1 MTVANERVTAAKA
14 GTLAQALVAAQAA
27 MPTVDKTG
35 QSNFGKHVTLDHLIN
50 ETRKHLA
57 AHGLAVTQFPTVT
70 ETGQPALRTILMH
83 ESGERIEADQP
94 LFLGEKKTMQ
104 ELGKAVTYARRYGW
118 SAVLGIST
126 EHDDDADSIS
136 LPASEPKPASAPR
149 PAVITKDQVTRLW
162 AIAKENAV
170 SDELVKTIISE
181 HAEVESTREI
191 PRSKYDAVIGAL
203 QAQAVPF

>member
-1 MTVANERVTAAKA
+1 VTVAKA
-14 GTLAQALVAAQAA
+14 STLAQALVAAQAE
-27 MPTVDKTG
+27 MPTVAKTG
-35 QSNFGKHVTLDHLIN
+35 RSNYGEHVTLDHLIN

-57 AHGLAVTQFPTVT
+57 AHGLAVTQFPMVL
-70 ETGQPALRTILMH
+70 ETGQPALRTILIH

-136 LPASEPKPASAPR
+136 QQPKAEPKPATNGT
-149 PAVITKDQVTRLW
+149 PAVISPAQRKRLW
-162 AIAKENAV
+162 AIAKEQNPPV
-170 SDELVKTIISE
+170 PDEVVKTIVLE
-181 HAEVESTREI
+181 AAGVESTQDI
-191 PRSKYDAVIGAL
+191 PRDKYDAVIGAL
-203 QAQAVPF
+203 QAQEVPF

>member
-1 MTVANERVTAAKA
+1 MAEAKP
-14 GTLAQALVAAQAA
+14 TLAAALVAAQTG
-27 MPTVDKTG
+27 MPTVKKTG
-35 QSNFGKHVTLDHLIN
+35 ESNYGKHVTLDHLIN

-57 AHGLAVTQFPTVT
+57 AHGLAVTQFPMVL

-83 ESGERIEADQP
+83 ESGESLEADQP

-136 LPASEPKPASAPR
+136 QPAAEKPVADGPPVISAAQR
-149 PAVITKDQVTRLW
+149 KRLW
-162 AIAKENAV
+162 AIAKEHAV
-170 SDELVKTIISE
+170 PDDLVKTIVSE
-181 HAEVESTREI
+181 MAGVESTQDI
-191 PRSKYDAVIGAL
+191 PRTRYDAVIATL

>member
-1 MTVANERVTAAKA
+1 MTVAKPT
-14 GTLAQALVAAQAA
+14 TLAQALVAAQAE
-27 MPTVDKTG
+27 MPTVKKTG
-35 QSNFGKHVTLDHLIN
+35 RSNYGEHVTLDHLIN

-57 AHGLAVTQFPTVT
+57 AHGLAVTQFPMVL

-136 LPASEPKPASAPR
+136 KPAAEPKPETAANGSSVISAPQR
-149 PAVITKDQVTRLW
+149 KRLW
-162 AIAKENAV
+162 AIAKEHEV
-170 SDELVKTIISE
+170 PEELVKTIVLE
-181 HAEVESTREI
+181 VAGVESTQDI
-191 PRSKYDAVIGAL
+191 PREKYDALIEAL